1 MPVVVLFFNCGFV
14 QSVLRSPLIVA
25 RAPSR
30 CSMAPFSTD
39 VRPRLAVTKLQS
51 FEGKTVDM
59 ITGAVQNPANIPSAF
74 IVTWFLGAVSWKSAK
89 NQEQAEDLRTEL
101 KDMSDGLRGD
111 ISYICRRLDNLV
123 FLGALGVLA
132 VTVAVL
138 RPALASGA
146 FSSL

>member
-1 MPVVVLFFNCGFV
+1 
-14 QSVLRSPLIVA
+14 
-25 RAPSR
+25 
-30 CSMAPFSTD
+30 MAPFSTD